1 MNNYLKIILIYVFII
16 LIIFLWIKYEKKDTK
31 ISRYEWIILLFS
43 GLGGF
48 ALLMTVYYQIEN
60 SQKDRFERHHNLAIS
75 KIKAQKE
82 FFMTYLNDINFTFP
96 ESSELYFEI
105 FYRKQ
110 DIPKD
115 IDKNVDKIKKDIVV
129 TKICLELLQVVDN
142 FIYLL
147 EFIDKET
154 LEKWLGSFLLWF
166 RSSTLKSM
174 FNKYLFMFGPITID
188 FIKNIIEL
196 STKIDNE
203 FNNTNQSISEIIYKY
218 IPEAKNY
225 LKNIKLKN

>member
-1 MNNYLKIILIYVFII
+1 M
-16 LIIFLWIKYEKKDTK
+16 FLWVKYEQKNNK

-43 GLGGF
+43 GMGGF

-60 SQKDRFERHHNLAIS
+60 SKKDRFERNHNLAIS
-75 KIKAQKE
+75 KIKAQKD

-96 ESSELYFEI
+96 ESTELYFEI

-115 IDKNVDKIKKDIVV
+115 IDKNVDKIKKDIVI

-166 RSSTLKSM
+166 RSTTLKSI
-174 FNKYLFMFGPITID
+174 FNKYLFMIGKITIS
-188 FIKNIIEL
+188 FIKNIIIL

-203 FNNTNQSISEIIYKY
+203 FNNTNQSIPAIIYKY
-218 IPEAKNY
+218 IPEAKDY